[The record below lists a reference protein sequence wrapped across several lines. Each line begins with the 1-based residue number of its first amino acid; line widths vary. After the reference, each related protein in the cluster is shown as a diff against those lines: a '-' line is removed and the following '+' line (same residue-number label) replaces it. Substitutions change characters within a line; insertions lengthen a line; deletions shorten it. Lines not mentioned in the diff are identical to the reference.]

1 MINRDNPLACPTCGH
16 SHTEYPPRGRCA
28 GCGADLRATIA
39 AHARAMAAVPGH
51 PLAQVMQARGCHV
64 LIVVVL
70 LSSAITLA
78 VAFLPISAAVKSL
91 SAACVACAVAFG
103 AVRYG
108 WAALEATAAGR
119 RGIGLFGDTF
129 VQMLLYLGAG
139 LLGLAGVVLAW
150 IGLADL
156 LG

>member
-1 MINRDNPLACPTCGH
+1 MIDRTHPLACPTCGH

-28 GCGADLRATIA
+28 GCGADLRAAIA
-39 AHARAMAAVPGH
+39 AHARAVAAVPNH

-64 LIVVVL
+64 LIVVLL
-70 LSSAITLA
+70 LSSATTLA
-78 VAFLPISAAVKSL
+78 VVFLPISTMVKSL
-91 SAACVACAVAFG
+91 SAACVVFTAAFG
-103 AVRYG
+103 TVRYG
-108 WAALEATAAGR
+108 WAALEATTAGR

-139 LLGLAGVVLAW
+139 LLAMAGVVLAW
-150 IGLADL
+150 IGLAGL